1 MIQKKIKPFFS
12 QKSFFQVGLIPS
24 SVPCLRWKESSAR
37 TRFLWILCAALCV
50 VLFFVCF
57 FVVLHCAIS
66 CFFPVDIR
74 FIVFLFFVLLLCFVF
89 LLSRIR
95 SILTRS
101 FCVTLIKFSPR
112 RLQVLSWAKE
122 RLGRSSE
129 DSLSEP
135 SGPSPPHPPFPPSYP
150 RHCRLPRHS
159 HPITRPA
166 NLKLAFRDF
175 GFGKAG
181 MEGLIN
187 EEVAMF
193 IEEVRQAQDNV

>member
-50 VLFFVCF
+50 VLCCF
-57 FVVLHCAIS
+57 FCFFVLHCAIS

-89 LLSRIR
+89 LLSRTR
-95 SILTRS
+95 FFLTRS
-101 FCVTLIKFSPR
+101 FCVTLIKFWTLPR

-135 SGPSPPHPPFPPSYP
+135 SGHLPSHPPPSYP
-150 RHCRLPRHS
+150 WHCRLPRHS

-166 NLKLAFRDF
+166 YLKLAFRDF